1 VAAVKQ
7 HVEQGAESFRFVLS
21 YRNCGIIHLIRLA
34 VRNVD
39 ILIES
44 TRGFEKDIA
53 KLSEDEK
60 AAVIKKINDCA
71 SLFPTQKA
79 DVYRKLRRL
88 RLPTNLNGYE
98 SSLYTLGISRT
109 LRVIWAVDED
119 PIFGQVI
126 FTLFR
131 VVKHDDLDKA
141 YQGVAE
147 SLYQDMLHHN
157 LEAAQIS

>member
-1 VAAVKQ
+1 M
-7 HVEQGAESFRFVLS
+7 
-21 YRNCGIIHLIRLA
+21 

-44 TRGFEKDIA
+44 TKGFEKDIA
-53 KLSEDEK
+53 KLSEDER

-71 SLFPTQKA
+71 SLFPTKKA
-79 DVYRKLRRL
+79 EVYRKLRRL
-88 RLPTNLNGYE
+88 RLPSNLNGYE
-98 SSLYTLGISRT
+98 SSLYTLRVSRT

-131 VVKHDDLDKA
+131 AVKHDDLDKA
-141 YQGVAE
+141 YHGVAE
-147 SLYQDMLHHN
+147 SLYQDILHHN

>member
-1 VAAVKQ
+1 
-7 HVEQGAESFRFVLS
+7 
-21 YRNCGIIHLIRLA
+21 
-34 VRNVD
+34 VD

-44 TRGFEKDIA
+44 TRGFEKDLT

-60 AAVIKKINDCA
+60 AAVIQKINDCA
-71 SLFPTQKA
+71 SLFPTHKA
-79 DVYRKLRRL
+79 NFYRKLRRL

-98 SSLYTLGISRT
+98 SSLYTLRVSRT

-131 VVKHDDLDKA
+131 VVKDDDLDRA

-147 SLYQDMLHHN
+147 SLYQDLLHHN
-157 LEAAQIS
+157 LATAQIS

>member
-1 VAAVKQ
+1 M
-7 HVEQGAESFRFVLS
+7 ELLEMS
-21 YRNCGIIHLIRLA
+21 
-34 VRNVD
+34 
-39 ILIES
+39 IES
-44 TRGFEKDIA
+44 TKGFEKDIA

-98 SSLYTLGISRT
+98 SSLYTLRISRT

-131 VVKHDDLDKA
+131 AVKHDYLDKA
-141 YQGVAE
+141 YQSVAE
-147 SLYQDMLHHN
+147 SLYQDRLHQN
-157 LEAAQIS
+157 LETA

>member
-1 VAAVKQ
+1 MAK
-7 HVEQGAESFRFVLS
+7 FK
-21 YRNCGIIHLIRLA
+21 LA

-39 ILIES
+39 VLIES
-44 TRGFEKDIA
+44 TRSFEKDIS

-60 AAVIKKINDCA
+60 AAAIQKINDCA

-88 RLPTNLNGYE
+88 PLPSDINGYE
-98 SSLYTLGISRT
+98 SSLYTLRVSQK
-109 LRVIWAVDED
+109 LRVILTVDED

-141 YQGVAE
+141 YKGVAE
-147 SLYQDMLHHN
+147 TLYQGLLNHN
-157 LEAAQIS
+157 RETARIS

>member
-1 VAAVKQ
+1 VAPVKQ
-7 HVEQGAESFRFVLS
+7 QVERGAESFRFVLS

-34 VRNVD
+34 VRKVD
-39 ILIES
+39 VLIES
-44 TRGFEKDIA
+44 TRGFEKDIS

-79 DVYRKLRRL
+79 DVYRKLRR
-88 RLPTNLNGYE
+88 RGLPSNLNGYE
-98 SSLYTLGISRT
+98 SSLYTLRVSRT
-109 LRVIWAVDED
+109 LRVIWTVDED

-131 VVKHDDLDKA
+131 AVKHDDLDRA

-147 SLYQDMLHHN
+147 SLYQDMIHHN
-157 LEAAQIS
+157 LEAPQIS